1 MYKGSGLQ
9 NNFID
14 IIEQLKNNFPN
25 EFLIEIFI
33 DEFINSDVKLYI
45 TDDLKDY
52 ASKNII
58 KLLLLNLNIDKQIF
72 FTFKIKSL
80 ELKEHYIFPEFPS
93 IQFDNI
99 LKMELSE
106 SLIYLENFY

>member
-1 MYKGSGLQ
+1 M
-9 NNFID
+9 
-14 IIEQLKNNFPN
+14 
-25 EFLIEIFI
+25 
-33 DEFINSDVKLYI
+33 
-45 TDDLKDY
+45 
-52 ASKNII
+52 II

-72 FTFKIKSL
+72 YTFKIKSL

-106 SLIYLENFY
+106 SLIYLENFINQGILKNKEILNSFYFRELKSQCNCILDK